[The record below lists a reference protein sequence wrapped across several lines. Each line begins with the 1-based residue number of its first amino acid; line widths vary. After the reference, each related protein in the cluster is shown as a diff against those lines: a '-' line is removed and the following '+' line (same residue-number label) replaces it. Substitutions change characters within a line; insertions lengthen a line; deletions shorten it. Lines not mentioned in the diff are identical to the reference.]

1 MADVFS
7 ADGSTLLD
15 VLGQDQSAQRS
26 QLAQYAIIKASQ
38 YLRDDHKAE
47 AITAFKQAL
56 AFDPQNTTA
65 ISYIGNLNLA
75 LGNQFEAI
83 KAFKELVRLLPDSV
97 DARMK
102 LGNAYLQDKQY
113 DESEKVYEQAAKLD
127 PTDPLPKFTLGMQY
141 LDTDRL
147 QDAET
152 MFLEVQRLAPGDG
165 NVYYGLGLLYNKQ
178 GKHEDAAKNLIT
190 ALGLKPNFPAAKYEL
205 GVAFSNLGMQD
216 EANAQLQSLIN
227 DGSSYA
233 ADLNYVLDKPRMVS
247 IEVAPQSQFNL
258 SLGAKTP
265 LWTFDAS
272 FLTPDTSKVV
282 SVNIQFDKNMDAA
295 SVTNPRNWSISKAK
309 GGVAGYYNSTVPTG
323 ASEVTIP
330 STPLAVTYNAYTGA
344 ATVSFMINQNATAD
358 ATIDPG
364 HLVFKFTGKDADGR
378 SMDTSADEI
387 DGAADQSF

>member
-7 ADGSTLLD
+7 ADGGTLLD

-38 YLRDDHKAE
+38 YMRDDRKDD

-65 ISYIGNLNLA
+65 LSYMGNLNLS

-83 KAFKELVRLLPDSV
+83 KAFKELVRLQPDSV

-113 DESEKVYEQAAKLD
+113 AESEKVYEQAAKLD
-127 PTDPLPKFTLGMQY
+127 PTDPLPNFTLGMQY
-141 LDTDRL
+141 LDTGRL
-147 QDAET
+147 QDAEAK
-152 MFLEVQRLAPGDG
+152 FLEVQRQVPGDG
-165 NVYYGLGLLYNKQ
+165 NVYYGLGILYNKQ
-178 GKHEDAAKNLIT
+178 GKYEDAAKSLIT

-216 EANAQLQSLIN
+216 EANAQLESLIN
-227 DGSSYA
+227 DRSAYA
-233 ADLNYVLDKPRMVS
+233 ADLNFVLDKPRMAS
-247 IEVAPQSQFNL
+247 MAVAPQSQFNL
-258 SLGAKTP
+258 SLGAQTP
-265 LWTFDAS
+265 LWYFDAS
-272 FLTPDTSKVV
+272 FLTPNTSKAV
-282 SVNIQFDKNMDAA
+282 SVNIQFDKNMDPA
-295 SVTNPRNWSISKAK
+295 SVVNPKNWTIGKAK
-309 GGVAGYYNSTVPTG
+309 GGVAGYYNNTVPTS
-323 ASEVTIP
+323 ANEVTIP
-330 STPLAVTYNAYTGA
+330 STPLAVTYNAYTGE
-344 ATVSFMINQNATAD
+344 ATVTFMINQNANAD

-387 DGAADQSF
+387 DGSAGGSF